1 MHVDSPNHCTDRRFT
16 EKYRKDSKHDSLSVS
31 NYSKKTLSL
40 SLPPSLPPMHGEEGP
55 HYQGVGVPSEI
66 FLFLEILEESVKVCT
81 DYSKDPRLLYSK

>member
-40 SLPPSLPPMHGEEGP
+40 SLSPSLPPSLPCMEKKAPIIKELGYHLRFFC
-55 HYQGVGVPSEI
+55 S
-66 FLFLEILEESVKVCT
+66 
-81 DYSKDPRLLYSK
+81 

>member
-1 MHVDSPNHCTDRRFT
+1 MWIHQTTVPIDDLQKNTGRIPSTT
-16 EKYRKDSKHDSLSVS
+16 LSLSLIIQKRLS
-31 NYSKKTLSL
+31 LSL

-55 HYQGVGVPSEI
+55 HYQGVGVPSEN